1 MLTNE
6 EKAGLKGRG
15 MIISKDG
22 EHFVARI
29 LTENGTVTSDQLRA
43 LADAADR
50 YAEGSVGFTSRLS
63 VEMPGVAYEN
73 IDPLE
78 TFLNN
83 NGMEIGGTGPKIRPV
98 ACCKGTVCVHGLID
112 TQGFA
117 AELHE
122 KYYKGWH
129 DVTLPAKFKIAVGG
143 CPNNCIKP
151 SLNDFGISGWTR
163 VNEAGERVPG
173 YKITLGGLWGKSQR
187 VGTPVEGV
195 FSKEQVLS
203 ILEQVLKLW
212 MEEAEPKERFGRY
225 LDRVGADAFIA
236 RLQF

>member
-1 MLTNE
+1 MLS
-6 EKAGLKGRG
+6 AVVW
-15 MIISKDG
+15 D
-22 EHFVARI
+22 
-29 LTENGTVTSDQLRA
+29 
-43 LADAADR
+43 
-50 YAEGSVGFTSRLS
+50 
-63 VEMPGVAYEN
+63 
-73 IDPLE
+73 IDPILIH
-78 TFLNN
+78 
-83 NGMEIGGTGPKIRPV
+83 IGDGGVRWYGLLWAIGIYLAYLIQVKLYKNENCPADWTDKLFMWMVI
-98 ACCKGTVCVHGLID
+98 GLII
-112 TQGFA
+112 GARVGHCWFY
-117 AELHE
+117 E
-122 KYYKGWH
+122 WH

>member
-1 MLTNE
+1 MFSNE
-6 EKAGLKGRG
+6 EKAELKSRG

-29 LTENGTVTSDQLRA
+29 LTENGTVTSGQLRA
-43 LADAADR
+43 LADAADK
-50 YAEGSVGFTSRLS
+50 YAAGRVSFTSRLS
-63 VEMPGVAYEN
+63 VEMPEVGHQD
-73 IDPLE
+73 IDELE
-78 TFLNN
+78 GFLRQ

-163 VNEAGERVPG
+163 VNEEGVRVPA

-195 FSKEQVLS
+195 FTKEQVLS
-203 ILEQVLKLW
+203 ILDQVLKIW
-212 MEEAEPKERFGRY
+212 MEEAEPKERFGKY
-225 LDRVGADAFIA
+225 LDRVGTEAFIGK
-236 RLQF
+236 LQF